1 MVDEERE
8 SQEERD
14 SNEFHET
21 DFYARFH
28 EQDASLSE
36 SADASNPA
44 DEIDEKT
51 IQDLMD
57 DALRKAGGRS
67 APLPGQLD
75 VTIQEDWTGEK
86 QRTKAPQSAS
96 VSPAGPFRSRLRGQ
110 QKPMAKLV
118 VGRRQVP
125 RKKRRSPLS
134 RRWWRR
140 FGWGLFLLLA
150 SAGGVAGILFF
161 EVLPKRGSDS
171 SSAIAAKSHL
181 DGDYETAA
189 REYEALRN
197 QAGKESPA
205 TAAKLAFLH
214 GGALEQLWRKG
225 IRPKENLDAAV
236 AAYEEAARLDP
247 SELLLYSVESQLAM
261 AEILFEEAQKH
272 DPHDLDLEQKGRECL
287 SVLIEEPKYKVNPAV
302 HLGVPHQRL
311 AERLREDDPS
321 GAIELLVRARD
332 LQGDL
337 EDGEENLAIA
347 KIYRDLLDRPVQ
359 AEEFFELVKQNELAS
374 EENRRVA
381 DEGLQEL
388 RGGNLEEIDLLPEEV
403 YEVLPDIRLE
413 E

>member
-36 SADASNPA
+36 SADASSPA

-67 APLPGQLD
+67 APLPGQMD

-86 QRTKAPQSAS
+86 PGPKSPQSAS
-96 VSPAGPFRSRLRGQ
+96 VSPAGPVRSRLRGP
-110 QKPMAKLV
+110 QKPMAMPV

-125 RKKRRSPLS
+125 RRKRRSPLS

-150 SAGGVAGILFF
+150 SAGGVAGILFL

-189 REYEALRN
+189 REYDALRN

-214 GGALEQLWRKG
+214 GGTLEQLWRKG
-225 IRPKENLDAAV
+225 FRPKESLDAAV
-236 AAYEEAARLDP
+236 AAYDEAARLDP
-247 SELLLYSVESQLAM
+247 SELLLYAAESQLAKADM
-261 AEILFEEAQKH
+261 LFEGAQKQEPH
-272 DPHDLDLEQKGRECL
+272 DPELERKARECL
-287 SVLIEEPKYKVNPAV
+287 SVLIEDPRYKVNPAV
-302 HLGVPHQRL
+302 HLGVPHRRL
-311 AERLREDDPS
+311 AERLRQDDPS
-321 GAIELLVRARD
+321 GAIELLLRARD

-337 EDGEENLAIA
+337 EDGKENLAIA
-347 KIYRDLLDRPVQ
+347 EIYRDSLDRPVQ

-374 EENRRVA
+374 EESRRA
-381 DEGLQEL
+381 AEEGLGEL
-388 RGGNLEEIDLLPEEV
+388 KGTNLEEIDLLPEEV
-403 YEVLPDIRLE
+403 YEILPEIRPE
-413 E
+413 D